1 MKLPNDFIVAL
12 EVGASI
18 QHAAA
23 IARISP
29 DELKKWLADDE
40 IAKTIRQHAA
50 VPRLTFTKML
60 TDAAVVAS
68 EKGDVR
74 SIVQAMQTL
83 FPADYPNVKQIEVKE
98 IKDNF
103 MGLDLTISK
112 EKEISIASMTT
123 AELFA
128 LAEKLK

>member
-1 MKLPNDFIVAL
+1 
-12 EVGASI
+12 
-18 QHAAA
+18 
-23 IARISP
+23 
-29 DELKKWLADDE
+29 
-40 IAKTIRQHAA
+40 
-50 VPRLTFTKML
+50 ML